1 MGNKVNHKVLLVGA
15 NDVAVSHEFE
25 LPHAA
30 RILAMG
36 EEASG
41 WVLPPDSP
49 YEFVNG
55 ELIRKKK
62 AKE

>member
-1 MGNKVNHKVLLVGA
+1 MGCRVNHKVLLVGA
-15 NDVAVSHEFE
+15 NDAAVSHEFE

-36 EEASG
+36 DASG
-41 WVLPPDSP
+41 WVLPPNSP

-55 ELIRKKK
+55 ELIRKRRE
-62 AKE
+62 KE

>member
-1 MGNKVNHKVLLVGA
+1 MRDKVNHKVLLVGA
-15 NDVAVSHEFE
+15 NDAAVSHEFE

-36 EEASG
+36 EDASG
-41 WVLPPDSP
+41 WVLPSDSP
-49 YEFVNG
+49 YEFANG
-55 ELIRKKK
+55 ELIRKRK

>member
-1 MGNKVNHKVLLVGA
+1 MVGS